1 MGEDGSSSEQAQLSS
16 IDGEATPIGSTSAP
30 SSSGIEGL
38 RVGQADRESC
48 TPKFD
53 ALWFCYCEWQ
63 LPRRS

>member
-1 MGEDGSSSEQAQLSS
+1 
-16 IDGEATPIGSTSAP
+16 
-30 SSSGIEGL
+30 L

-63 LPRRS
+63 LPRRSCSLPPPPPLPPHLPQP